1 MAAPNVSTQFVVSL
15 FGTPQAAHQE
25 IFYSVLRAGHLVAGP
40 EHRIEREH
48 FPGQELIFCLRGRG
62 GVRIRGKL
70 HRVQAGQGVW
80 VNCHQPHAYGAD
92 PADPWELYW
101 IRVDGPRLPRM
112 GEVLEVASEPV
123 FEEVAGDRVAACY
136 RDIFRELGEESP
148 GTPARVHAA
157 VAQMLALFFEGR
169 HRAAGHGVEPV
180 LGVFAGVGT
189 DPGAPWPSGLRTALR
204 HMKQAFFQ
212 PQRVDALAALA
223 GMSSSH
229 FSRVFK
235 AALGTSPIDWLRRER
250 INQAKRRLVETR
262 DAVQE
267 IAQQVGY
274 ADRYFFSKDFKQ
286 IVGVSPREFR
296 RREGSEDSGG
306 GGLGAG

>member
-1 MAAPNVSTQFVVSL
+1 MADPNVSTQFVVSL
-15 FGTPQAAHQE
+15 FGTPQAVHQE

-62 GVRIRGKL
+62 RVRIRGKL
-70 HRVQAGQGVW
+70 HGVRAGQGVW
-80 VNCHQPHAYGAD
+80 VNCHQPHGYGAD

-101 IRVDGPRLPRM
+101 IRVEGPRLPRM
-112 GEVLEVASEPV
+112 GEVLEVGSEPV
-123 FEEVAGDRVAACY
+123 FEEVERERVAACY
-136 RDIFRELGEESP
+136 LEIFRELEEESP
-148 GTPARVHAA
+148 GMPARVHAT
-157 VAQMLALFFEGR
+157 VARMLALFFGGR
-169 HRAAGHGVEPV
+169 HRAAGQAVESV
-180 LGVFAGVGT
+180 EGA
-189 DPGAPWPSGLRTALR
+189 DSGAPWPPGLRTALR
-204 HMKQAFFQ
+204 HMKLAFFQ
-212 PQRVDALAALA
+212 PQRVEALAALA

-250 INQAKRRLVETR
+250 INQAKRRLADTR

-274 ADRYFFSKDFKQ
+274 ADRYFFSKDFTKM
-286 IVGVSPREFR
+286 VGVSPREFR
-296 RREGSEDSGG
+296 RREGSESSPSR
-306 GGLGAG
+306 